1 MTVRGLLLVGCSA
14 LLTAMANLLLRGG
27 ILQFGEFSLALG
39 RMKDQLVTL
48 GMQPMFV
55 AGVFFYGLAA
65 VVWFSV
71 VAIEELSI
79 SYPILVG
86 LTFTLVAL
94 GAMLFF
100 HETLSWQK
108 LIGMALILAGIVVVA
123 RA

>member
-27 ILQFGEFSLALG
+27 ILQFGEFSLTLG
-39 RMKDQLVTL
+39 RMKDQLVAL
-48 GMQPMFV
+48 CMQPMFI

-65 VVWFSV
+65 LVWFSV
-71 VAIEELSI
+71 VAIEELSL
-79 SYPILVG
+79 SYPMLVG
-86 LTFTLVAL
+86 LTFILVAL

-100 HETLSWQK
+100 HENLSWQR
-108 LIGMALILAGIVVVA
+108 LIGMATILAGIVVVA